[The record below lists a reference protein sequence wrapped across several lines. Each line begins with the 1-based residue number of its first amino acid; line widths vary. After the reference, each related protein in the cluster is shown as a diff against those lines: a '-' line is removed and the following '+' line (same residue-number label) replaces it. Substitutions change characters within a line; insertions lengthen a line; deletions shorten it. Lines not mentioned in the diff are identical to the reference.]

1 MMSSSAARLTT
12 AFGLPGGIGEMPDGP
27 SPGDD
32 EEANSAINSATNA
45 SHATMCVVRVG
56 ELETIPPAAYHPETK
71 SRG

>member
-1 MMSSSAARLTT
+1 
-12 AFGLPGGIGEMPDGP
+12 MPDGP

-45 SHATMCVVRVG
+45 SHATMCVVQVG